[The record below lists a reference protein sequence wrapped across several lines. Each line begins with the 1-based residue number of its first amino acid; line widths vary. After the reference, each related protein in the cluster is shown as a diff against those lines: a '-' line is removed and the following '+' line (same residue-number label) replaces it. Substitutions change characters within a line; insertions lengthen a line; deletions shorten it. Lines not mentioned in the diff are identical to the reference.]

1 MMKMLLQIKLMR
13 LRSAFPAERSQM
25 DTAPVAAPPVAASA
39 ATDSSW
45 SQASRAANGRQGPMC
60 SALPLSEIVFHIRCN
75 VARRI
80 TLREI
85 AGLAQLSVFQL
96 IRAFRRELAMTPYR
110 LVLEVRIE
118 FAKQLLTHGASIADA
133 ALGAGFA
140 DQSHFTRHFKRSTG
154 VTPKKFFAPEMQVC
168 D

>member
-1 MMKMLLQIKLMR
+1 
-13 LRSAFPAERSQM
+13 M
-25 DTAPVAAPPVAASA
+25 DTAAPTVLAFGSSDASWLQPSRGA
-39 ATDSSW
+39 SNGW
-45 SQASRAANGRQGPMC
+45 QAEAS

-75 VARRI
+75 VSRRI

-118 FAKQLLTHGASIADA
+118 YAKQLLMQGTSIADA
-133 ALGAGFA
+133 AVGAGFA

-154 VTPKKFFAPEMQVC
+154 VTPKKFFALGMQGAC

>member
-1 MMKMLLQIKLMR
+1 LY
-13 LRSAFPAERSQM
+13 
-25 DTAPVAAPPVAASA
+25 
-39 ATDSSW
+39 
-45 SQASRAANGRQGPMC
+45 
-60 SALPLSEIVFHIRCN
+60 SALPLSDIVFHIRCN

-80 TLREI
+80 TLGEI

-118 FAKQLLTHGASIADA
+118 YAKHLLTLGASIADA
-133 ALGAGFA
+133 AADAGFA

-154 VTPKKFFAPEMQVC
+154 VTPKKFFAPRMQAC

>member
-1 MMKMLLQIKLMR
+1 MDIAPAPALL
-13 LRSAFPAERSQM
+13 A
-25 DTAPVAAPPVAASA
+25 VASA
-39 ATDSSW
+39 STDASW
-45 SQASRAANGRQGPMC
+45 VQARRCAADRSHAHACNP
-60 SALPLSEIVFHIRCN
+60 LPLNEIVFHIRCN
-75 VARRI
+75 VSRRI

-96 IRAFRRELAMTPYR
+96 IRAFRRELATTPYR
-110 LVLEVRIE
+110 LVLEFRIE
-118 FAKQLLTHGASIADA
+118 YAKHLLTQGASIADA

-154 VTPKKFFAPEMQVC
+154 VTPKKFFAPAMQAC

>member
-1 MMKMLLQIKLMR
+1 
-13 LRSAFPAERSQM
+13 
-25 DTAPVAAPPVAASA
+25 
-39 ATDSSW
+39 
-45 SQASRAANGRQGPMC
+45 MC

-80 TLREI
+80 TLGEI

-110 LVLEVRIE
+110 LVLELRIE
-118 FAKQLLTHGASIADA
+118 YAKHLLTQGASIADA

-154 VTPKKFFAPEMQVC
+154 VTPKKFFAPGMQAC

>member
-1 MMKMLLQIKLMR
+1 MASMMKMLLQIKSMR
-13 LRSAFPAERSQM
+13 LRSAFYAERSQM
-25 DTAPVAAPPVAASA
+25 DTAAVAAPLV
-39 ATDSSW
+39 
-45 SQASRAANGRQGPMC
+45 ASRSIDAPSLPTSPDTANGQQAQAC
-60 SALPLSEIVFHIRCN
+60 SALPLSEIVFHIRRN

-85 AGLAQLSVFQL
+85 AGLARLSVFQL
-96 IRAFRRELAMTPYR
+96 IRAFRRELAITPYR

-118 FAKQLLTHGASIADA
+118 YAKHLMAQGASIADA

-154 VTPKKFFAPEMQVC
+154 VTPKKFFGE
-168 D
+168 

>member
-1 MMKMLLQIKLMR
+1 
-13 LRSAFPAERSQM
+13 M
-25 DTAPVAAPPVAASA
+25 DIASVPLVLASTSTAASPVPVP
-39 ATDSSW
+39 
-45 SQASRAANGRQGPMC
+45 RGAANGRQAQMG
-60 SALPLSEIVFHIRCN
+60 SALPLREIVLHIRCN

-80 TLREI
+80 TLHEL

-118 FAKQLLTHGASIADA
+118 HAKHLLTQGASIADA

-154 VTPKKFFAPEMQVC
+154 VTPKKFFAPAMQAC

>member
-1 MMKMLLQIKLMR
+1 M
-13 LRSAFPAERSQM
+13 
-25 DTAPVAAPPVAASA
+25 
-39 ATDSSW
+39 
-45 SQASRAANGRQGPMC
+45 G
-60 SALPLSEIVFHIRCN
+60 SALPLREIVLHIRCN

-80 TLREI
+80 TLHEL

-118 FAKQLLTHGASIADA
+118 HAKHLLTQGASIADA

-140 DQSHFTRHFKRSTG
+140 DQSHFTRHFRRSTG
-154 VTPKKFFAPEMQVC
+154 VTPKKFFAPGMQGC